1 MSVHDG
7 PIAGQEVPHVHIHV
21 IPREDGD
28 GGRSM
33 LAMWPDAPPIGS
45 VPPDFAALGELATKL
60 QAA

>member
-1 MSVHDG
+1 M
-7 PIAGQEVPHVHIHV
+7 HIHV